1 MLLTQVLMATPNMVK
16 FFGHFHVLLVHV
28 PIGILTLLAAMEI
41 TGRFKRWQHITA
53 GRGFILLLLALA
65 VVPTVVCG
73 WLLASGGGYSH
84 STLAWHRWLGT
95 SVGVLCVAML
105 AVFWWKKKPTL
116 LYYALL
122 APAFIVMVAAA
133 HFGGDLTFGSR
144 YLGKYAPE
152 YLRPMLGYSAQ
163 AAADSTNAQ
172 IPLAKTSRMVQRVH
186 ASEGLIFLSF
196 LTALFVVG
204 AGMTFLE
211 TVANPYTTVLGPID
225 AAVARINLA
234 QSCNAIGWML
244 GPIVISYFILS
255 KTAKAD
261 TSNAT
266 LYVPYL
272 ILAGL
277 VALLI
282 VAFIVSPVPDIH
294 APQEEQPATKP
305 TQHSRPLLKEKH
317 FVLAVV
323 AQFFY
328 VAGQTG
334 IFSFFINYVK
344 DPDYSPALPT
354 WMANHLPKTMK
365 FLHAGQWHITEYG
378 AGIGL
383 SVAFGCFLA
392 GRFSGSAILRFAKA
406 HITLGVY
413 GLINTLMMA
422 LVCLNL
428 GWISI
433 IALMLSYFFMS
444 IMYPTIFALGIRGL
458 GEKTKLAASWIVMS
472 IVGGAV
478 MPMLMGWMA
487 DKWSMRVGF
496 LMPLGCFVVIMLYG
510 FMWQG
515 FFRNDMEPEESAT
528 GPIIPSH

>member
-1 MLLTQVLMATPNMVK
+1 MSKLSGMFRTPDGINRWFTFTLVTSLFLLWGLFSGMIDVLNK
-16 FFGHFHVLLVHV
+16 HFQDSLHVTKAQSAFVQFSWYGAYFLLALPAGWVARKLGYRG
-28 PIGILTLLAAMEI
+28 GILT
-41 TGRFKRWQHITA
+41 G
-53 GRGFILLLLALA
+53 LLLALA
-65 VVPTVVCG
+65 GSLMFVP
-73 WLLASGGGYSH
+73 
-84 STLAWHRWLGT
+84 
-95 SVGVLCVAML
+95 
-105 AVFWWKKKPTL
+105 AV
-116 LYYALL
+116 
-122 APAFIVMVAAA
+122 
-133 HFGGDLTFGSR
+133 
-144 YLGKYAPE
+144 
-152 YLRPMLGYSAQ
+152 
-163 AAADSTNAQ
+163 
-172 IPLAKTSRMVQRVH
+172 RVH